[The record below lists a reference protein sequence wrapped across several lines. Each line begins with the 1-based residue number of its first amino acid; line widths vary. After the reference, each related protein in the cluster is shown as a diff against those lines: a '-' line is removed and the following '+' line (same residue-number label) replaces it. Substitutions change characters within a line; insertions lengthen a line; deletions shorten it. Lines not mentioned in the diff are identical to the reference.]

1 MLKYDSDGKLQPD
14 LAESY
19 DISDDKTLYT
29 FHLRKNATWQDGQ
42 PFTANDVLFT
52 INLISDPD
60 YKSPLRAN
68 WQGITTKVV
77 DDHTITFKIQNPYV
91 GFPNNLTF
99 GILPQ
104 HLWDSISADKFPL
117 TDLDLQ
123 PVGTGPY
130 KYSSMQKD
138 SDGNIIS
145 YSLAANPNYFAGK
158 PYISKI
164 TFNFYSDENSAL
176 NAFNR
181 KEIMGISSLSP
192 ENISGI
198 KPIQSTDVHRFN
210 IPRYFAVFFNQTKSI
225 PLANDEVRQA
235 LALATDRNE
244 IIQKVL
250 NGYGQPVYA
259 PILPGM
265 IGYDPS
271 IGKTDVDIN
280 KANQLL
286 DSHGWNRGS
295 DGFRGKN
302 GNALEI
308 NLVTTDWPELQKTAE
323 ILKEQWAK
331 IGVKV
336 NITAASISDIEQ
348 NYIRPREYEAL
359 LFGQVLGA
367 DPDPYSFWDS
377 SQSKDPGLNLSLF
390 GNNTTDQ
397 LIASGRSEF
406 DQNARAD
413 IYKNFQNQLAQEIP
427 AVFLY
432 TPAYIYPV
440 NNKVQGI
447 SGTNIISPD
456 RRFANVTQ
464 WYISTKRVWK

>member
-1 MLKYDSDGKLQPD
+1 MLKYDPKGQLEPD

-19 DISDDKTLYT
+19 DISSDKTLYT
-29 FHLRKNATWQDGQ
+29 FHLRKGVTWQDGQ

-52 INLISDPD
+52 INLITDPT

-68 WQGITTKVV
+68 WQGVTAKVV
-77 DDHTITFKIQNPYV
+77 DNYTITFKLQNPYV

-104 HLWDSISADKFPL
+104 HLWDSVTSDNFPL
-117 TDLDLQ
+117 NSLNLQ

-145 YSLAANPNYFAGK
+145 YSLVANPNYFGGK

-164 TFNFYSDENSAL
+164 TFDFYSDENSML
-176 NAFNR
+176 DAFNR
-181 KEIMGISSLSP
+181 KEITGISSLSP
-192 ENISGI
+192 ENVSNI
-198 KPIQSTDVHRFN
+198 KPIRSTNVYQFS
-210 IPRYFAVFFNQTKSI
+210 IPRYFAVFLNQTKSI

-235 LALATDRNE
+235 LALATDRTE
-244 IIQKVL
+244 IINKVL
-250 NGYGQPVYA
+250 DGYGQPVYA
-259 PILPGM
+259 PILSGM
-265 IGYDPS
+265 LGYDPN
-271 IGKTDVDIN
+271 IGKTNVDIA

-286 DSHGWNRGS
+286 DSHGWTKGS
-295 DGFRGKN
+295 DGFRGKD
-302 GNALEI
+302 GTALEI
-308 NLVTTDWPELQKTAE
+308 NLVTTDWPELEQTAE
-323 ILKEQWAK
+323 LLKEQWAK

-336 NITAASISDIEQ
+336 NITTASVSDIQQ
-348 NYIRPREYEAL
+348 NYIRPREYDAL

-390 GNNTTDQ
+390 GNSTTDQ
-397 LIASGRSEF
+397 LIESGRTEF
-406 DQNARAD
+406 DPNKRAE
-413 IYKNFQNQLAQEIP
+413 IYKNFQNQLTQAIP

-432 TPAYIYPV
+432 SPTYIYPV
-440 NNKVQGI
+440 GKSVQGI
-447 SGTNIISPD
+447 DATNIVSPNW
-456 RRFANVTQ
+456 RFADINK
-464 WYISTKRVWK
+464 WYIATKRVWK